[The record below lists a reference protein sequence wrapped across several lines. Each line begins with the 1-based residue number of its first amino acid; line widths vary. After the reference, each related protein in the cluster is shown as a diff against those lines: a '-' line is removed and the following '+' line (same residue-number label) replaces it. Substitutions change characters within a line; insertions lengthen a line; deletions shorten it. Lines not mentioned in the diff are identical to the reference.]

1 MKPEKV
7 ILLIDDDTDLREALV
22 RQFKLQ
28 EDFRIEPSATAAE
41 GIEKADLVRPD
52 LIILDVDL
60 PDMDGREACRLIRK
74 HKVLAPI
81 LMLSEQATDS
91 DVILG
96 LDSGANDYIAKPIKF
111 PVLLARVRA
120 HIRTYEQSDDA
131 TFHLGPYEFRPSV
144 KLLIDDGQR
153 KIRLTDKETDILRYL
168 YKARGRP
175 VSCEEL
181 MAQIWGHDSQA
192 TTHTLE
198 THMYRLRQKIEPN
211 PGLSRFLIT
220 EGGGYSL
227 QP

>member
-1 MKPEKV
+1 MKPEKI
-7 ILLIDDDTDLREALV
+7 ILLIDDDMDLREALA
-22 RQFKLQ
+22 RQFNLQ
-28 EDFRIEPSATAAE
+28 EDFRIEAAATAAE
-41 GIEKADLVRPD
+41 GIEKADAVRPD

-60 PDMDGREACRLIRK
+60 PDMDGRDACRLIRK

-81 LMLSEQATDS
+81 LMLTGQTTDS
-91 DVILG
+91 DAILG
-96 LDSGANDYIAKPIKF
+96 LESGANDYIAKPIRF

-120 HIRTYEQSDDA
+120 HIRTHEQSDDA
-131 TFHLGPYEFRPSV
+131 SFHLGPYEFRPSV
-144 KLLIDDGQR
+144 KMLVDEGQR
-153 KIRLTDKETDILRYL
+153 KIRLTDKETDILRHL
-168 YKARGRP
+168 YKARGKP
-175 VSCEEL
+175 VSREEL
-181 MAQIWGHDSQA
+181 MVQIWGHDTQA